1 MVTAVVVM
9 YAELMKWAEEH
20 VERHCAGRM
29 GAGSTAVAE
38 MADSAIDSVRRFS
51 AEWEQS
57 SDRLAAA
64 AMAGQPYDGGTL
76 TLKLDIDGAAKE
88 RFDAAIDVLRAQLAA
103 GESTL

>member
-1 MVTAVVVM
+1 
-9 YAELMKWAEEH
+9 
-20 VERHCAGRM
+20 
-29 GAGSTAVAE
+29 

-88 RFDAAIDVLRAQLAA
+88 RFDATIDYEGAA
-103 GESTL
+103 GGRGVDALGASGPTPSRCGGVPRSCCVDNGATRSKVPLTCDVVP